1 MSYSPYAPNAQGLT
15 EALLDLKSNFPGQV
29 ANKINGFA
37 ANAFENLNQGDAVF
51 SRASDGQLGRA
62 IANDTQDKA
71 RVVGF
76 VETTVTAGSLVRCIV
91 EGVTPVSG
99 LDAGDHYFL
108 SASSAGAIVKTPPSS
123 SGHFVTRVGEAAS
136 SASLVVKTEPPIEIV
151 WSLVIVK

>member
-108 SASSAGAIVKTPPSS
+108 SASSTGAIVKTPPSS

-151 WSLVIVK
+151 

>member
-1 MSYSPYAPNAQGLT
+1 MAYEPYAPNSQGFT
-15 EALLDLKSNFPGQV
+15 EALIDLKSNFPGQI

-51 SRASDGQLGRA
+51 SRSSDGQLGKA

-76 VETTVTAGSLVRCIV
+76 VETTVSAGNLVRCIV
-91 EGVTPVSG
+91 EGITPVSG

-108 SASSAGAIVKTPPSS
+108 SASSAGAITKTPPSS
-123 SGHFVTRVGEAAS
+123 TGHFVTRVGEAATT
-136 SASLVVKTEPPIEIV
+136 ASLVVKTEPPVEI
-151 WSLVIVK
+151 S

>member
-1 MSYSPYAPNAQGLT
+1 MSYQPYAPNAQGLT
-15 EALLDLKSNFPGQV
+15 EALIDLKSNFPGQI

-51 SRASDGQLGRA
+51 SRSSDGQLGKA

-76 VETTVTAGSLVRCIV
+76 VETTVSAGNLVRCIV

-99 LDAGDHYFL
+99 LDPGDHYFL
-108 SASSAGAIVKTPPSS
+108 SASSAGAITKTPPSS
-123 SGHFVTRVGEAAS
+123 TGHFVTRVGEAATT
-136 SASLVVKTEPPIEIV
+136 ASLVVKTEPPVEI
-151 WSLVIVK
+151 S

>member
-1 MSYSPYAPNAQGLT
+1 MTYEPYAPNAQGFT
-15 EALLDLKSNFPGQV
+15 EALIDLKSNFPGQI

-51 SRASDGQLGRA
+51 SRSSDGQLGKA

-76 VETTVTAGSLVRCIV
+76 VETTVSAGNLVRCIV
-91 EGVTPVSG
+91 EGITPVSG

-108 SASSAGAIVKTPPSS
+108 SASSAGAITKTPPSS
-123 SGHFVTRVGEAAS
+123 TGHFVTRVGEAATT
-136 SASLVVKTEPPIEIV
+136 ASLVVKTEPPVEL
-151 WSLVIVK
+151 S

>member
-151 WSLVIVK
+151 

>member
-1 MSYSPYAPNAQGLT
+1 MSYQPYAPNAQGLT
-15 EALLDLKSNFPGQV
+15 EALIDLKSNFPGQI

-51 SRASDGQLGRA
+51 SRSSDGQLGKA

-76 VETTVTAGSLVRCIV
+76 VETTVSAGNLVRCIV

-99 LDAGDHYFL
+99 LDPGDHYFL
-108 SASSAGAIVKTPPSS
+108 SASSAGAITKTSPSS
-123 SGHFVTRVGEAAS
+123 TGHFVTRVGEAATT
-136 SASLVVKTEPPIEIV
+136 ASLVVKTEPPVEI
-151 WSLVIVK
+151 S

>member
-1 MSYSPYAPNAQGLT
+1 MAYEPYAPNAQGFT
-15 EALLDLKSNFPGQV
+15 EALIDLKSNFPGQI

-51 SRASDGQLGRA
+51 SRSSDGQLGKA

-76 VETTVTAGSLVRCIV
+76 EETTVSAGNLVRCIV
-91 EGVTPVSG
+91 EGITPVSG

-108 SASSAGAIVKTPPSS
+108 SASSAGAITKTPPSS
-123 SGHFVTRVGEAAS
+123 TGHFVTRVGEAATT
-136 SASLVVKTEPPIEIV
+136 ASLVVKTEPPVEI
-151 WSLVIVK
+151 S

>member
-1 MSYSPYAPNAQGLT
+1 MSYQPYAPNAQGLT
-15 EALLDLKSNFPGQV
+15 EALIDLKSNFPGQI

-51 SRASDGQLGRA
+51 SRSSDGQLGKA

-76 VETTVTAGSLVRCIV
+76 VETTVSAGNLVRCIV

-99 LDAGDHYFL
+99 LDPGDHYFL
-108 SASSAGAIVKTPPSS
+108 SAISAGAITKTPPSS
-123 SGHFVTRVGEAAS
+123 TGHFVTRVGEAATT
-136 SASLVVKTEPPIEIV
+136 ASLVVKTEPPVEI
-151 WSLVIVK
+151 S

>member
-1 MSYSPYAPNAQGLT
+1 MAYEPYAPNAQGFT
-15 EALLDLKSNFPGQV
+15 EALIDLKSNFPGQI

-51 SRASDGQLGRA
+51 SRSSDGQLGKA

-76 VETTVTAGSLVRCIV
+76 VETTVSAGNLVRCIV
-91 EGVTPVSG
+91 EGITPVSG

-108 SASSAGAIVKTPPSS
+108 SASSDGAITKTPPSS
-123 SGHFVTRVGEAAS
+123 TGHFVTRVGEAATT
-136 SASLVVKTEPPIEIV
+136 ASLVVKTEPPVEI
-151 WSLVIVK
+151 S